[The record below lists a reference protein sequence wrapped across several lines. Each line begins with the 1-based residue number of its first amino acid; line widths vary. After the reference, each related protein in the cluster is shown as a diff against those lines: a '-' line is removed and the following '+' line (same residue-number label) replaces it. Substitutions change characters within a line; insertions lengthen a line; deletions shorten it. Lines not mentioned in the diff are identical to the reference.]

1 MSVGMARAIEEGSKL
16 STLEGQSFE
25 WKAVLTGNYG
35 EPLYSDA
42 EIATAI
48 LSGDGEFSRNGST
61 LTFETNDIIEIENT
75 GDGVSDLTVETFT
88 LYIRQNSTDYVVVP
102 TVNMNV
108 LLNWS
113 QVLRITQIT
122 LEVNN

>member
-35 EPLYSDA
+35 EPFSNT
-42 EIATAI
+42 ESATIAI